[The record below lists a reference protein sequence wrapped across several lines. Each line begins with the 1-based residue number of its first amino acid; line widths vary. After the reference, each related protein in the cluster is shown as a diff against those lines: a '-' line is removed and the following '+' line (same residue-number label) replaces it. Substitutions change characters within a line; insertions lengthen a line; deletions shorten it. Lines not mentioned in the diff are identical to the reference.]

1 MRASLR
7 AAGSVTLST
16 LSVLYRGSG
25 WLHVESGP
33 CHSVHAARECTGPAT
48 IVFLLESYLLQ
59 PQSAVPPEQR
69 RGVRTSPRSAKT
81 FLLNEPV
88 FTEVRTNTFPG
99 VGGRPPTPQKRSD
112 RRLTARQQTSR
123 RVLCAFS

>member
-33 CHSVHAARECTGPAT
+33 CHRVHAARECTGPAT
-48 IVFLLESYLLQ
+48 IVFLLESNYYN
-59 PQSAVPPEQR
+59 R
-69 RGVRTSPRSAKT
+69 KVRCPRS
-81 FLLNEPV
+81 
-88 FTEVRTNTFPG
+88 
-99 VGGRPPTPQKRSD
+99 SD
-112 RRLTARQQTSR
+112 AE
-123 RVLCAFS
+123 

>member
-33 CHSVHAARECTGPAT
+33 CHRVHAARECTGPAT
-48 IVFLLESYLLQ
+48 IVFLLESTTTTAKCGA
-59 PQSAVPPEQR
+59 PGAATRSEDVPALRKNVSFE
-69 RGVRTSPRSAKT
+69 
-81 FLLNEPV
+81 
-88 FTEVRTNTFPG
+88 
-99 VGGRPPTPQKRSD
+99 
-112 RRLTARQQTSR
+112 
-123 RVLCAFS
+123 

>member
-25 WLHVESGP
+25 WLESGP
-33 CHSVHAARECTGPAT
+33 CDRVHAARECTGPAT
-48 IVFLLESYLLQ
+48 IIVFLLESILLQ

-69 RGVRTSPRSAKT
+69 RGVRTSPRACA
-81 FLLNEPV
+81 
-88 FTEVRTNTFPG
+88 
-99 VGGRPPTPQKRSD
+99 PQKR
-112 RRLTARQQTSR
+112 
-123 RVLCAFS
+123 FF

>member
-25 WLHVESGP
+25 WLESGP
-33 CHSVHAARECTGPAT
+33 CDRVHAARECTGPAT
-48 IVFLLESYLLQ
+48 IVFLLESILLQ

-69 RGVRTSPRSAKT
+69 RGVRTSPRACA
-81 FLLNEPV
+81 
-88 FTEVRTNTFPG
+88 
-99 VGGRPPTPQKRSD
+99 PQKR
-112 RRLTARQQTSR
+112 
-123 RVLCAFS
+123 FF

>member
-25 WLHVESGP
+25 WLESGP
-33 CHSVHAARECTGPAT
+33 CHRVHAARECTGPAT
-48 IVFLLESYLLQ
+48 IVFLLESKLLQ

-81 FLLNEPV
+81 FLL
-88 FTEVRTNTFPG
+88 
-99 VGGRPPTPQKRSD
+99 K
-112 RRLTARQQTSR
+112 
-123 RVLCAFS
+123 